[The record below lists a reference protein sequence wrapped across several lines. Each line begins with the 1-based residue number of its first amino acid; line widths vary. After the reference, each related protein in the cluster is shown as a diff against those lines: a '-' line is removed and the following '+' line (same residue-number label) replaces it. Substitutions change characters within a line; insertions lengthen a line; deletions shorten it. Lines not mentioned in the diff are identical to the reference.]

1 MNKSLLAT
9 ALLGLVVGSASAA
22 PLLGST
28 VNYQYY
34 FPNLATAHSDA
45 DNGNKVVG
53 AGVEVS
59 NIADGL
65 GTMNITASQLII
77 DFTSQAS
84 FGNVA
89 FNGWVLSDVF
99 ASIADFTSVTIDAM
113 TNMAGFG
120 AGNLWFTGD
129 TISVNWA
136 NLPFD
141 ENTLV
146 VLNLGFANGG
156 VIPEPASLALV
167 GLALLGVA
175 ASRRARV

>member
-1 MNKSLLAT
+1 MNKRLLAT

-34 FPNLATAHSDA
+34 FPDSTTFASA

-59 NIADGL
+59 NIVGVGI
-65 GTMNITASQLII
+65 GTMDITASQIII
-77 DFTSQAS
+77 DFIAAS
-84 FGNVA
+84 TFNSFT

-99 ASIADFTSVTIDAM
+99 ASIDDFTSVTIDAM

-120 AGNLWFTGD
+120 AGNISFTGD

-136 NLPFD
+136 SLPFD
-141 ENTLV
+141 TNTFV

-167 GLALLGVA
+167 GLGLLGVA

>member
-1 MNKSLLAT
+1 MNKRLLAT

-34 FPNLATAHSDA
+34 FPNLASAYGSA

-59 NIADGL
+59 NIADNR
-65 GTMNITASQLII
+65 GTMDISASQIII
-77 DFTSQAS
+77 DFANSS
-84 FGNVA
+84 SWVA
-89 FNGWVLSDVF
+89 AAYNGWVLSDVF
-99 ASIADFTSVTIDAM
+99 ASIDDFTSVTIDAM

-120 AGNLWFTGD
+120 AGNLSFTGD
-129 TISVNWA
+129 TISVNWQSLSFDA
-136 NLPFD
+136 N
-141 ENTLV
+141 TVV
-146 VLNLGFANGG
+146 VLNLGFGPG